1 MVPTSD
7 VINEEPLGSRPN
19 VGCEQRKRKLLKET
33 PDLRAQME
41 DGSISAERNGRGFMR
56 KSEEFPIFATLKA
69 EVAVLHLNLVT
80 NCHRAE
86 R

>member
-19 VGCEQRKRKLLKET
+19 VGCEQRKEKLLQET
-33 PDLRAQME
+33 ADLRAQME

-56 KSEEFPIFATLKA
+56 KSEEFPIFATLR
-69 EVAVLHLNLVT
+69 L
-80 NCHRAE
+80 RWQFYI
-86 R
+86 